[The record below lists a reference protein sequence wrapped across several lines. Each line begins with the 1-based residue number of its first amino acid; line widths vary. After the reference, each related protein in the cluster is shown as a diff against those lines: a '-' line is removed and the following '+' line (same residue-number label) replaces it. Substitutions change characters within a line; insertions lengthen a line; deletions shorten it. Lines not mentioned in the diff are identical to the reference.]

1 MKKLWIGAIGVLIV
15 AALLMSLNLIVSAS
29 DEKQREQEEA
39 AKQTQIEMQLYK
51 EQISKLQE
59 ELENV
64 KEEQYANNLV
74 YENKIA
80 ELELELT
87 VKNEVKQEELPKS
100 DALYTYTVA
109 DGVITITGYSG
120 SDVRLS
126 VPEKIDGVR
135 VVAVGREAF
144 KNSSFREVI
153 LPEGINKIDWFA
165 FSDCQNL
172 EKITIPSSVNKI
184 EYGVFDG
191 VKNIT
196 VVCKTGSYAH
206 RYAKSYGYATQLD

>member
-172 EKITIPSSVNKI
+172 
-184 EYGVFDG
+184 
-191 VKNIT
+191 
-196 VVCKTGSYAH
+196 
-206 RYAKSYGYATQLD
+206 